1 MIILPLSADEP
12 TDPSGSDELSD
23 IVLTHL
29 DADPPV
35 LGMMD
40 MENRK
45 TSRMIYTEKIYHE

>member
-12 TDPSGSDELSD
+12 TDLSGSDELSD